1 MTLSIDIQD
10 NTTVTLIRCYTPTLN
25 APETEIEA
33 FYHQLYNVIS
43 KLPYKNKFI
52 IMGDFNSHVGND
64 HQTWLGVLGSH
75 GVGAM
80 NSNGLRLLLLCRE
93 YDLTITNTVYQ

>member
-10 NTTVTLIRCYTPTLN
+10 NTTVTLISCYDPTLN

-43 KLPYKNKFI
+43 KVPYENKLVA
-52 IMGDFNSHVGND
+52 MGDFNA
-64 HQTWLGVLGSH
+64 QT
-75 GVGAM
+75 
-80 NSNGLRLLLLCRE
+80 CP
-93 YDLTITNTVYQ
+93 